1 MAQHLDVPSSS
12 PAPADLQ
19 SAALPRQEEMS
30 IKTRTMTLKKRIIKL
45 VSKRKK
51 GLPNLSLSNS
61 KRPRSKTVRKILDTE
76 LLGEDQQ
83 TGAPQL
89 NEPSP
94 QDPLPAPTKV
104 TWLDIPLDHDQL
116 SSVLRPLLRRMTA
129 ASSLFTDARYT
140 AMQEYLTKVAEHL
153 GVAVLQEQEEEK
165 ILWKLTCKVT
175 GVEHQSTKVK
185 QEANL
190 YCRFGVLWK
199 TTWDAMQQQDLNS
212 AQQQDSI
219 RFSAL
224 LSQNETVEFLL
235 GDLEHNILGI
245 EVWGSNK
252 KRSSSINGRHLSI
265 GSNDPTQSIQSIQS
279 LIDDSRPLMAPL
291 FIGRASC
298 TFQDILLG
306 TTERELVLF
315 SHTKRHE
322 RGKVSIQLSIAVPQS
337 NASIQETLVGY
348 EALFKAIVRHESQIE
363 GNGCPVR
370 MWSAQL
376 PPLARDLLHAHAT
389 WHHADVLQT
398 SVVELGLLVDYH
410 RRYGVKMVAF
420 MSLLDQV
427 KEAMVN
433 TDGEQAQMVT
443 PAGSKEKTSCK
454 TSGFDSAQ
462 STTSSPQ
469 SDPASPSSAASE
481 VMSPFSGEPL
491 PLSITSARRSRQI
504 SESSQAIIK
513 EEEMARKHD
522 PYLSQ
527 VFKELACC
535 IEDNLRQHLS
545 VFDITKPE
553 EIEECLKVLQ
563 TLHTLHPFVEQLSSK
578 INFQTTIEDCIK
590 NGVQNWFSVCNTEL
604 RPGRQYKATS
614 LKALSEA
621 CCAKCREVKEH
632 IVDIFK
638 RFHVDYLSIFI
649 QVIGTRVVRE
659 MDKSCTPFS
668 GCDANMFLHQM
679 VSSGSP
685 RIGPTLS
692 RRWIKK
698 QVPVVTQK
706 MEIRRVGQLSADRSL
721 EVLAVNMEQIIEQ
734 KIQSFMEQICEKLK
748 PEISQCI
755 SQERPIEAFL
765 NTLQNRLLS
774 TQSLIAKCC
783 AVLAGQQEL
792 AKTSNTTRGEVFISV
807 GYTTDMTVELN
818 VIKAKSTRHTK
829 MASDIFVYI
838 WILPQLTFTECA
850 KKKYKT
856 DLVKGTLEPN
866 FCKEFIM
873 VGSSLQLPSSH
884 SWFVHLVPEW
894 LRIALVRC
902 KDGISRAVE
911 FDGVVNS
918 KKDVCFS
925 SSLVET
931 MTYLQQMV
939 EFWKELNWPFPI
951 DACGFMITLVKNISD
966 AAMYYV
972 EEVFARN
979 RDSSECAKMSGGAAD
994 QLCLILN
1001 DMQHIQTTLSPPQLE
1016 GGGGASG
1023 GGDGVGGGGGAKVT
1037 SIFEDLQLE
1046 GFFSWIETEK
1056 GLGQR
1061 ARSQVRD
1068 TVESTVLAIQNKIHV
1083 ATEKLAQ
1090 QLPTVAKF
1098 VNKMLDAE
1106 ESVSPEMALH
1116 PLADYLTA
1124 NLQLLSSRLL
1134 YIVFWQLL
1142 RQLWSTVVTVL
1153 CNKTCSL
1160 ASSSES
1166 HVYQRMQHAALALR
1180 DIFHA
1185 GGEGLSVAELESQQY
1200 KALLGDLEL
1209 MCLSP
1214 PELVLKC
1221 CEDLVEQ
1228 QAMATSL
1235 TEHRLGELAL
1245 SIRYLRD
1252 KGTLEVTIV
1261 LAQNLPGLNKNGF
1274 SDPYVEIMLMP
1285 ATYFEVVNRGVKTP
1299 SKEETS
1305 TSLQSDTVTPCSRGT
1320 ARQSWH
1326 NPGLR
1331 RTQEGSEQPLGQPK
1345 SFLLPLFHVS
1355 ESKVF
1360 QKLALRSEHSYHQE
1374 PLEFLK
1380 LLNKK
1385 CRPRSSPRLMSR
1397 LGAMTF
1403 TRHVS

>member
-649 QVIGTRVVRE
+649 QVIGTRLTELSSQCIAKEKSLPLDRNTAIAYYQAYLTCRQIETCAGANDEPSALKELNIWRCYEHLVGSWVELASVMCRERMRKAIAVDEVVRE
-659 MDKSCTPFS
+659 MDQVMYSTS
-668 GCDANMFLHQM
+668 VVDANMFLHQM
-679 VSSGSP
+679 VSFWKSLDWPNAEQAFGYGLKHFENLGQCVLDYIETCYQQLSEKYLHDSEG
-685 RIGPTLS
+685 RIS
-692 RRWIKK
+692 ISERICVFFNNVDQIKK

-755 SQERPIEAFL
+755 SQERPIEALQEFLGSNLQILNENLIENIYKEILHTVWKVTIQAIEGAMIDNKYDENVLHRTLMSLKEFFSEALSKEELETPYYKAFL

-818 VIKAKSTRHTK
+818 VIKAKVNTTHKDGS
-829 MASDIFVYI
+829 SDIFVYI

-873 VGSSLQLPSSH
+873 PANKDCLKMEGSILALGVYYTKSKYLAGLCVLPCSEIPILGERGSI
-884 SWFVHLVPEW
+884 
-894 LRIALVRC
+894 R
-902 KDGISRAVE
+902 
-911 FDGVVNS
+911 S
-918 KKDVCFS
+918 K
-925 SSLVET
+925 
-931 MTYLQQMV
+931 
-939 EFWKELNWPFPI
+939 
-951 DACGFMITLVKNISD
+951 ITLPLFTIQELK
-966 AAMYYV
+966 
-972 EEVFARN
+972 
-979 RDSSECAKMSGGAAD
+979 GGP
-994 QLCLILN
+994 
-1001 DMQHIQTTLSPPQLE
+1001 M
-1016 GGGGASG
+1016 
-1023 GGDGVGGGGGAKVT
+1023 
-1037 SIFEDLQLE
+1037 
-1046 GFFSWIETEK
+1046 
-1056 GLGQR
+1056 
-1061 ARSQVRD
+1061 
-1068 TVESTVLAIQNKIHV
+1068 
-1083 ATEKLAQ
+1083 
-1090 QLPTVAKF
+1090 
-1098 VNKMLDAE
+1098 
-1106 ESVSPEMALH
+1106 
-1116 PLADYLTA
+1116 
-1124 NLQLLSSRLL
+1124 
-1134 YIVFWQLL
+1134 
-1142 RQLWSTVVTVL
+1142 
-1153 CNKTCSL
+1153 
-1160 ASSSES
+1160 
-1166 HVYQRMQHAALALR
+1166 
-1180 DIFHA
+1180 
-1185 GGEGLSVAELESQQY
+1185 
-1200 KALLGDLEL
+1200 
-1209 MCLSP
+1209 
-1214 PELVLKC
+1214 
-1221 CEDLVEQ
+1221 
-1228 QAMATSL
+1228 
-1235 TEHRLGELAL
+1235 GELAVRH
-1245 SIRYLRD
+1245 SSQDADATKFYRYLT
-1252 KGTLEVTIV
+1252 KKLHIW
-1261 LAQNLPGLNKNGF
+1261 P
-1274 SDPYVEIMLMP
+1274 
-1285 ATYFEVVNRGVKTP
+1285 
-1299 SKEETS
+1299 
-1305 TSLQSDTVTPCSRGT
+1305 
-1320 ARQSWH
+1320 
-1326 NPGLR
+1326 
-1331 RTQEGSEQPLGQPK
+1331 QP
-1345 SFLLPLFHVS
+1345 
-1355 ESKVF
+1355 
-1360 QKLALRSEHSYHQE
+1360 
-1374 PLEFLK
+1374 
-1380 LLNKK
+1380 
-1385 CRPRSSPRLMSR
+1385 
-1397 LGAMTF
+1397 
-1403 TRHVS
+1403 